1 MNVQVVGDL
10 LIAAQQCWALEDVE
24 TWLRLIEQ
32 VLKDHGC
39 AFAILD
45 TRQGLAIASAPRR
58 RLVEGLR
65 HQPLN
70 LCVVLGSSLTSR
82 ALVMLAARALTLLRK
97 RPANLRFA
105 TSMEEA
111 MQLIAAERLRVL
123 SAREGTPG

>member
-10 LIAAQQCWALEDVE
+10 LIAAQQLWIMEDVE
-24 TWLRLIEQ
+24 TWLGLIAQ
-32 VLKDHGC
+32 VQKEHGS

-45 TRQGLAIASAPRR
+45 ARQGLTIASAPRR

-105 TSMEEA
+105 SSMEEA
-111 MQLIAAERLRVL
+111 MQLIAAERARVL
-123 SAREGTPG
+123 SEREDSPR